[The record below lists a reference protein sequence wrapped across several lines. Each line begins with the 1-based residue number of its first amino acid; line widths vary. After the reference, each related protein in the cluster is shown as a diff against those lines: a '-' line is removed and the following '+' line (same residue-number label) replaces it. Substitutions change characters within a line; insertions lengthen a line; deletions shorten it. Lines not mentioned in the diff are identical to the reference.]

1 MNFNLKMD
9 KNQDMPRIRKGDA
22 FVQMDPHP
30 LVFMEVNEVEGCTDS
45 MEFCIVT
52 WYTLNEKGLNVQRR
66 FPMAARDG
74 KFSNFEPISR
84 NLFKEAKRLLSQYDA
99 DVKLL
104 TVKTE
109 VKSLYNTYIHK
120 LINLLPDAEN
130 RQAIAL
136 QIEKKIVTNKWLDCT
151 DDNYWVEEDL
161 EQTDKYFTLVCL
173 TIESYDD
180 KKDQTIAEQYLY
192 LYNNCPYSWNILV
205 NSGAKYMV
213 VEKPKNP

>member
-1 MNFNLKMD
+1 MD
-9 KNQDMPRIRKGDA
+9 KNQDKPGIRKGDA
-22 FVQMDPHP
+22 FVQMNPHP
-30 LVFMEVNEVEGCTDS
+30 LVYMEVNEVEGCTDS

-52 WYTLNEKGLNVQRR
+52 WYTFNEKGLNVQRR

-84 NLFKEAKRLLSQYDA
+84 SLLKEAKRLLHQYDA

-109 VKSLYNTYIHK
+109 AKSLYDTYIHK
-120 LINLLPDAEN
+120 LIKLLPYTEN
-130 RQAIAL
+130 SQVLA
-136 QIEKKIVTNKWLDCT
+136 QQVEKKIVTNEWLDCT
-151 DDNYWVEEDL
+151 EDNYWVEEEL
-161 EQTDKYFTLVCL
+161 EQNDMYFTLVCF

-180 KKDQTIAEQYLY
+180 KKDQTIAEQFIYM
-192 LYNNCPYSWNILV
+192 YNKCPYSWNILV

-213 VEKPKNP
+213 VEKTKKP

>member
-1 MNFNLKMD
+1 MD
-9 KNQDMPRIRKGDA
+9 KNQDKPGIRKGDA

-30 LVFMEVNEVEGCTDS
+30 FVYMEVNEVEGCTDS

-52 WYTLNEKGLNVQRR
+52 WYTFNEKGLNVQRR

-84 NLFKEAKRLLSQYDA
+84 SLLKEAKRLLHQYDA

-109 VKSLYNTYIHK
+109 AKSLYDTYIHK
-120 LINLLPDAEN
+120 LIKLLPYTEN
-130 RQAIAL
+130 SQVLA
-136 QIEKKIVTNKWLDCT
+136 QQVEKKIVTNEWLDCT
-151 DDNYWVEEDL
+151 EDNYWVEEEL
-161 EQTDKYFTLVCL
+161 EQNDMYFTLVCF

-180 KKDQTIAEQYLY
+180 KKDQTIAEQFIYM
-192 LYNNCPYSWNILV
+192 YNNCPYSWNILV

-213 VEKPKNP
+213 VEKPKKP

>member
-1 MNFNLKMD
+1 MEKKEPNIT
-9 KNQDMPRIRKGDA
+9 PRFKKGDA

-84 NLFKEAKRLLSQYDA
+84 SLLKEAKRLLRQYDA
-99 DVKLL
+99 DVKLS
-104 TVKTE
+104 TVKSE
-109 VKSLYNTYIHK
+109 AKSLYDTYIHK
-120 LINLLPDAEN
+120 LIKLLPYTEN
-130 RQAIAL
+130 SQVLA
-136 QIEKKIVTNKWLDCT
+136 QQVEKKIVTNEWLDCT
-151 DDNYWVEEDL
+151 EDNYWVEEEL
-161 EQTDKYFTLVCL
+161 ELNGKYFTLVCL

-205 NSGAKYMV
+205 NSGAKYMI
-213 VEKPKNP
+213 VEKPKIHN

>member
-1 MNFNLKMD
+1 MD
-9 KNQDMPRIRKGDA
+9 KNQDKPGIRKGDA
-22 FVQMDPHP
+22 FVQMEPHP

-52 WYTLNEKGLNVQRR
+52 WYTFNEKGLNVQRR

-84 NLFKEAKRLLSQYDA
+84 SLLKEAKRLLHQYDA

-104 TVKTE
+104 TVKAE
-109 VKSLYNTYIHK
+109 AKSLYNNYTCK
-120 LINLLPDAEN
+120 LIELLPDAEN
-130 RQAIAL
+130 RQTIAL
-136 QIEKKIVTNKWLDCT
+136 QIEKKIITNEWIDCT
-151 DDNYWVEEDL
+151 EDNYWVEEEL
-161 EQTDKYFTLVCL
+161 ELNDKYFTIVCL

-180 KKDQTIAEQYLY
+180 KKDHTIAEQYLY

-213 VEKPKNP
+213 VEKPKIHN

>member
-1 MNFNLKMD
+1 MD
-9 KNQDMPRIRKGDA
+9 KNQDKPGIRKGDA

-66 FPMAARDG
+66 FPMAARNG
-74 KFSNFEPISR
+74 IFSNFEPISR
-84 NLFKEAKRLLSQYDA
+84 NLLKEAKCLLRQYDA

-104 TVKTE
+104 KVKTE
-109 VKSLYNTYIHK
+109 VKSLCNKYTNK
-120 LINLLPDAEN
+120 LIGMLPDAED
-130 RQAIAL
+130 RFAISL
-136 QIEKKIVTNKWLDCT
+136 QDEKKIITNKWLECT
-151 DDNYWVEEDL
+151 EDNYWVEEEP
-161 EQTDKYFTLVCL
+161 EQKDKYVTLVCM

-180 KKDQTIAEQYLY
+180 KNDQTIAEQFIYM
-192 LYNNCPYSWNILV
+192 YNNCPYSWNILA